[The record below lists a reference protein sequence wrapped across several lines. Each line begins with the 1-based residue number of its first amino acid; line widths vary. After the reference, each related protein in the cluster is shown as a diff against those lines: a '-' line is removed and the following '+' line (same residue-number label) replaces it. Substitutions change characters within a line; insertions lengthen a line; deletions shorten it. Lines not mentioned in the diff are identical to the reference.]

1 LQLQRSGRE
10 HAHTDGSAEVE
21 RSAREVLAE
30 LRDFVGIEADDG
42 VPDLE
47 DDRVVLLARFHDGGC
62 AGADRPIVAA
72 RCSKPF
78 TVSRARPVAGG
89 WEFGWISVSGGPGA
103 VIGDT
108 IEVFVFDRPPER
120 SGPGFGLQVFGPD
133 GRVVFDSQNR
143 YMKVVDARTLEGAT
157 PTANVNLGPGNYA
170 QIVTVPGFRW
180 TGVQAS
186 PTADWQWACFA
197 GVVTSN
203 ANGYTV
209 AQGTT
214 GEGTYAF
221 FGMPAPRAESARMH
235 IMTVDVT
242 GY

>member
-1 LQLQRSGRE
+1 MPAGFEFVNNNQNVIIDEKFFNYAFISKHTLTFQQAGGPVTGGFGRQ
-10 HAHTDGSAEVE
+10 AFLTV
-21 RSAREVLAE
+21 
-30 LRDFVGIEADDG
+30 
-42 VPDLE
+42 
-47 DDRVVLLARFHDGGC
+47 
-62 AGADRPIVAA
+62 AGDRPIVAA

-89 WEFGWISVSGGPGA
+89 WEFGWISVNGGIGA
-103 VIGDT
+103 VVGDT
-108 IEVFVFDRPPER
+108 IEVFVFDRPLER
-120 SGPGFGLQVFGPD
+120 SGPGFGLQVFGAD

-170 QIVTVPGFRW
+170 QVVTVPGFRW
-180 TGVQAS
+180 TGVQAT

-203 ANGYTV
+203 GNGYSV